1 MLVASGWTTDFVSGR
16 WGDRSRR
23 LVMDKR
29 SHVKSEQ
36 DRVNE
41 IMIKIALEK
50 RGGANAAV

>member
-1 MLVASGWTTDFVSGR
+1 
-16 WGDRSRR
+16 
-23 LVMDKR
+23 MDKR